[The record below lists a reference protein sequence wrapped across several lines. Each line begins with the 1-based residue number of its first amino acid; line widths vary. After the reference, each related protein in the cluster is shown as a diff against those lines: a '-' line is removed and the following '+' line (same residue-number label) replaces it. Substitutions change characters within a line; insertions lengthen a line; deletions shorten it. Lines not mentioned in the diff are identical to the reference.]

1 MTNEPTKS
9 CDISAS
15 APEKQGVYI
24 RTFGCQMNEY
34 DTQKLYKILER
45 DYQPVDSPEKAD
57 LVLINTCSIR
67 DKAEQKL
74 YSALGE
80 MRGIKAH
87 RPGMM
92 VGVCGCVAQ
101 QEGEN
106 ILKYGRGVDFVFGTH
121 NLSLVPSLIQLRKNG
136 APPQAAVDYREEW
149 EELPLGF
156 AESDPSR
163 NGQNAHVTAFVS
175 ISRGCNK
182 ACTYC
187 IVPTTRGPEVSRAID
202 EIEREV
208 RIAVHRGTKEIVL
221 LGQTVNSY
229 GRDLSPR
236 LSFTTLLDRVAAI
249 DGVERIRFVS
259 PHPQEVGQDFIDC
272 VVNNSKVC
280 HHIHMPLQSGS
291 DTILKAMNRNY
302 RRAKYLSI
310 IEALKSRV
318 PDMAIT
324 TDIIVGFPGETES
337 DFAQTLEVMDI
348 VRFDN
353 SYSFTFSP
361 RPGTVAAG
369 MVETLTQ
376 EQKLERLKV
385 LQAKQEVL
393 TSERLASWVGKEV
406 EVLIDNRNLMREGCL
421 QGRISQGFVL
431 NFDQPYAGL
440 KLGDK
445 VTAKVVG
452 QKRFTLLGEL
462 SGV

>member
-1 MTNEPTKS
+1 
-9 CDISAS
+9 
-15 APEKQGVYI
+15 
-24 RTFGCQMNEY
+24 
-34 DTQKLYKILER
+34 
-45 DYQPVDSPEKAD
+45 
-57 LVLINTCSIR
+57 
-67 DKAEQKL
+67 
-74 YSALGE
+74 
-80 MRGIKAH
+80 
-87 RPGMM
+87 
-92 VGVCGCVAQ
+92 
-101 QEGEN
+101 
-106 ILKYGRGVDFVFGTH
+106 
-121 NLSLVPSLIQLRKNG
+121 
-136 APPQAAVDYREEW
+136 
-149 EELPLGF
+149 
-156 AESDPSR
+156 
-163 NGQNAHVTAFVS
+163 
-175 ISRGCNK
+175 
-182 ACTYC
+182 
-187 IVPTTRGPEVSRAID
+187 
-202 EIEREV
+202 
-208 RIAVHRGTKEIVL
+208 
-221 LGQTVNSY
+221 
-229 GRDLSPR
+229 
-236 LSFTTLLDRVAAI
+236 VAAI